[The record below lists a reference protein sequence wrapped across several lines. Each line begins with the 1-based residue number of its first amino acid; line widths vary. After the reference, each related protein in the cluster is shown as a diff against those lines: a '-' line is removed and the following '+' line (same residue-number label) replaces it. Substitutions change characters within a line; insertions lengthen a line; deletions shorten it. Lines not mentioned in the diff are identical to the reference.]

1 MNDPALEPAVVAA
14 LARPFGTLA
23 DMVRLQARLMP
34 DHPALIVD
42 DRHRSYA
49 AFDAT
54 IDSLAPALPRSGIG
68 KVLKRELRDRGLA
81 ASPGIR

>member
-1 MNDPALEPAVVAA
+1 
-14 LARPFGTLA
+14 
-23 DMVRLQARLMP
+23 MP

-42 DRHRSYA
+42 DRHHSYA

-68 KVLKRELRDRGLA
+68 KVLKRELRDRWPA